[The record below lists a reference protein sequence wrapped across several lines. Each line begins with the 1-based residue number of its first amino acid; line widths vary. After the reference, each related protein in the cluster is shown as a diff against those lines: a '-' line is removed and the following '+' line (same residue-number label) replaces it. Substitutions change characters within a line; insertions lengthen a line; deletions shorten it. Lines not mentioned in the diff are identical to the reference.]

1 MQITSSLDGRDV
13 GKGANSATGVP
24 GPLIS
29 RGGFRSGPHGSQISL
44 PSPTRVVLFDDFLGD
59 LIADEW
65 NAVETDT
72 DGAQAVLAGGIG
84 GVLRITSG
92 NDDGNGVVLPDA
104 SGVTSYLNWKAANG
118 DLVFQTRFKMSRIT
132 DAYAFLGF
140 TDLITIEAPII
151 SAGSLQT
158 VTANAD
164 DAVGF
169 LFDTNMA
176 TTDNWCLVG
185 VAATVKATVQTL
197 AVATVG
203 AAQAAPVADDYATF
217 RIEITAAGKATFYIN
232 GNQVGVSMSGAVTPS
247 VALTPCILVSN
258 QDGTSALTAEV
269 DYIHVAMDRAVDGD
283 NV

>member
-1 MQITSSLDGRDV
+1 MRITRSIDGRDF
-13 GKGANSATGVP
+13 GIGANSASGTP
-24 GPLIS
+24 GPAIS
-29 RGGFRSGPHGSQISL
+29 RGGFRSGDHGNQISL

-59 LIADEW
+59 VLADEW

-72 DGAQAVLAGGIG
+72 DGTELILAGGIG

-104 SGVTSYLNWKAANG
+104 AGVTSYLNWQASNG

-140 TDLITIEAPII
+140 IDLVTIEAPII
-151 SAGSLQT
+151 ASGTLQGIT
-158 VTANAD
+158 TNAT

-169 LFDTNMA
+169 MFDTNTA
-176 TTDNWCLVG
+176 TTDNWLLVG
-185 VAATVKATVQTL
+185 VAADVDATVQTL
-197 AVATVG
+197 VTATVG

-217 RIEITAAGKATFYIN
+217 RIEVTSAGKATFYIN
-232 GNQVGVSMSGAVTPS
+232 GNQVGNSMTGAVTPG
-247 VALTPCILVSN
+247 ADLTPVVLVSN
-258 QDGTSALTAEV
+258 QDGTSALTAEI